1 MNQMT
6 QQEVIESI
14 HVMLDDPIDG
24 GTNEELTALGMICA
38 DIEEF
43 GFEAWLDMPAIKVVE
58 SHIEATEAVAEDMLE
73 DLETLINQESEIES
87 LGVAQTMRID
97 TLNVAEGLKE
107 GLMGVMKAMLLYLN
121 TQEFAKIN
129 YEPTS

>member
-43 GFEAWLDMPAIKVVE
+43 GFKAWLDMPAIKVVQ

-73 DLETLINQESEIES
+73 DLEALINQESEIES
-87 LGVAQTMRID
+87 LGVGQTMRID